1 MLIAAAVFATQKQ
14 TFDSNG
20 PPSDTTRVVLF
31 AEARPDTPEHRP
43 KSVESPLRSMALVV
57 VPPLPKGFQTITAPI
72 DVPVDIPPI
81 DLAERFDPRDFSGI
95 GAEGGVWDGWEGG
108 SSDPDG
114 FGNQPVPAGIVDEPP
129 RVISSPKLRFPE
141 TLRAAGLEGVVLV
154 SFVVDTTG
162 RAEPES
168 IAIVASTHPAF
179 EASAK
184 EVIRKS
190 RYRPGRMR
198 GKPVRTL
205 ATRRVEFR
213 FLGGGRT

>member
-1 MLIAAAVFATQKQ
+1 M
-14 TFDSNG
+14 
-20 PPSDTTRVVLF
+20 
-31 AEARPDTPEHRP
+31 
-43 KSVESPLRSMALVV
+43 
-57 VPPLPKGFQTITAPI
+57 PPLPKGFQTITAPI

-81 DLAERFDPRDFSGI
+81 DLIETFDPRDFSGI
-95 GAEGGVWDGWEGG
+95 GAEGGVWDGWEVA
-108 SSDPDG
+108 SSDLDG
-114 FGNQPVPAGIVDEPP
+114 LGNQPVPAGILDEPP

-162 RAEPES
+162 RAVPES
-168 IAIVASTHPAF
+168 IAIAASTHPAV

-190 RYRPGRMR
+190 RYRPGRMK

-205 ATRRVEFR
+205 ATRCVEFR
-213 FLGGGRT
+213 FFGGGRN

>member
-1 MLIAAAVFATQKQ
+1 MLIAAAVFATQRQ
-14 TFDSNG
+14 TLDSHG
-20 PPSDTTRVVLF
+20 ALSDTTRVVLF
-31 AEARPDTPEHRP
+31 ARPDTPERRP
-43 KSVESPLRSMALVV
+43 KSVEPPLPSLALVV
-57 VPPLPKGFQTITAPI
+57 VPPLPKGFPTITAPL

-95 GAEGGVWDGWEGG
+95 GAEGGVWDGW
-108 SSDPDG
+108 
-114 FGNQPVPAGIVDEPP
+114 
-129 RVISSPKLRFPE
+129 
-141 TLRAAGLEGVVLV
+141 EGVVLV

-213 FLGGGRT
+213 FLEGGRI

>member
-1 MLIAAAVFATQKQ
+1 MLLAAAVFATQRQ
-14 TFDSNG
+14 AFDSNAAY
-20 PPSDTTRVVLF
+20 SDTTRVVLF
-31 AEARPDTPEHRP
+31 AEKRQDTPEPRP
-43 KSVESPLRSMALVV
+43 KPVESPLPSMALVV
-57 VPPLPKGFQTITAPI
+57 VPPLPKGFQTITASI

-81 DLAERFDPRDFSGI
+81 DLTESFDPRDFSGI
-95 GAEGGVWDGWEGG
+95 GAEGGVWDGWEGV
-108 SSDPDG
+108 SSNADG
-114 FGNQPVPAGIVDEPP
+114 YGNRPVPAGVVDEPP

-141 TLRAAGLEGVVLV
+141 TLRAAGFEGVVVV

-168 IAIVASTHPAF
+168 IAIVASTNPGF

-190 RYRPGRMR
+190 RYRAGRMR

-213 FLGGGRT
+213 FLSGGRP